1 MPTRNHVV
9 VGLTTYH
16 EATTKEPRNILVPI
30 SFRLFS
36 FFETTFYRKII
47 GFSGIR
53 AWTARFE
60 G

>member
-36 FFETTFYRKII
+36 FFQTTFYRKII